1 MSDFE
6 KQLRQHYEEQAL
18 PDARVQAILAAGRA
32 AERARVR
39 RRYWLAAAAAV
50 VVLGL
55 GWLGL
60 RPGPR
65 IIDAPAAGIR
75 PDEVGAAVERFF
87 APPDYRL
94 SQVSGNPA
102 ELMQWLKTQ
111 GAPPSFT
118 LPAGLGSL
126 PSFGCQVLDV
136 RGQRVFLICFFLDVT
151 PAELAAGGMIKAEM
165 VVTAPDGS
173 MMKKNR
179 PLAHLVV
186 APASA
191 FRSPPAAGTRVR
203 FAGTG
208 EWNFESWSQDGLV
221 YLVAAAAPADK
232 VAAAARPL

>member
-6 KQLRQHYEEQAL
+6 RQLRRHYEEQAL
-18 PDARVQAILAAGRA
+18 PDGSVQAILAAGRA
-32 AERARVR
+32 AARARR
-39 RRYWLAAAAAV
+39 RRQYWLAAAAAV
-50 VVLGL
+50 VVLGAA
-55 GWLGL
+55 WLGL
-60 RPGPR
+60 RPGAKF
-65 IIDAPAAGIR
+65 APEPLAGIR

-102 ELMQWLKTQ
+102 ELMQWLKAQ

-118 LPAGLGSL
+118 LPAGLTNL

-136 RGQRVFLICFFLDVT
+136 QGQRVFLICFFLDVT
-151 PAELAAGGMIKAEM
+151 PAELAAGGMIKVET

-186 APASA
+186 APART
-191 FRSPPAAGTRVR
+191 FRSPPVAGTRVR

-208 EWNFESWSQDGLV
+208 EWNFETWSQDGLV
-221 YLVAAAAPADK
+221 YLVAAAAPAEK
-232 VAAAARPL
+232 VAAAARSM

>member
-1 MSDFE
+1 MSDLE
-6 KQLRQHYEEQAL
+6 RQLRQHYEEQAL
-18 PDARVQAILAAGRA
+18 PDGRVQAILAAGRA
-32 AERARVR
+32 AARRRVW
-39 RRYWLAAAAAV
+39 RRYWFAAAAAV
-50 VVLGL
+50 VVLGAA
-55 GWLGL
+55 WLGL
-60 RPGPR
+60 RPGAKF
-65 IIDAPAAGIR
+65 APEPLAGIR

-94 SQVSGNPA
+94 SQISGNPA
-102 ELMQWLKTQ
+102 ELMQWLKAQ

-118 LPAGLGSL
+118 LPAGLVNL
-126 PSFGCQVLDV
+126 PSFGCQVLNV
-136 RGQRVFLICFFLDVT
+136 QGQRVFLICFFLDVT

-165 VVTAPDGS
+165 VVTAPDGT

-186 APASA
+186 APAST

-232 VAAAARPL
+232 VAAAARSM